1 MNYEK
6 LPKTISAEELL
17 STPLP
22 PVKWIIPDLLP
33 AGLALFAGPSK
44 AGKSWLT
51 LWLCLQVAQGK
62 PMWGREIE
70 PHTVLYLSLE
80 DTFNRLQK
88 RLLQLVGSEEA
99 PERLVMQTE
108 CSSIGQGL
116 EEQLTS
122 FLYQHPDTGLI
133 VIDTLQKVR
142 SSDQNNSMYASDYK
156 EISALKALADKYNI
170 CILLIHHL
178 RKQAADDPFQQI
190 AGSNAVIHIAIVEDV
205 KAEADLLQGCL
216 EQYRQD
222 NHIVF
227 QLHFF
232 PDADTFLQTDTH
244 TFDIVFMDV
253 DMPGRNGIEASRVL
267 RETNKTIVL
276 LFVTNLAQY
285 AIAGYEVD
293 ALDYILK
300 PINYYSFKLKIQKAL
315 EAVHHLHGIMLTISG
330 EHGPQYV
337 RSTDVLYIEVQNHS
351 LIYHTQ
357 YSDLTA
363 TGTLKRVENQLAE
376 EGFFRCNYC
385 YLVNLRH
392 VDFLDGNT
400 VMVGGHPLQISRNR
414 RKDFLQQM
422 TGFYGKGGR

>member
-108 CSSIGQGL
+108 CGSIGQGL
-116 EEQLTS
+116 EGQLTS
-122 FLYQHPDTGLI
+122 FIYQHSDTGLI

-142 SSDQNNSMYASDYK
+142 SNNQNTSMYASDHK

-190 AGSNAVIHIAIVEDV
+190 AGSNGLMGAS
-205 KAEADLLQGCL
+205 
-216 EQYRQD
+216 
-222 NHIVF
+222 
-227 QLHFF
+227 
-232 PDADTFLQTDTH
+232 DTSWVMQRKRMSQTAS
-244 TFDIVFMDV
+244 ILV
-253 DMPGRNGIEASRVL
+253 PGRDMDNKTLRLHEENCIWTLEDEETADKREIKAVPDYLWKAAKYIESVGNWQGTAFELLAAAGIENAKPNQFTYNMAKYFDKVFEPKNIRYKTH
-267 RETNKTIVL
+267 RKNKVRL
-276 LFVTNLAQY
+276 L
-285 AIAGYEVD
+285 
-293 ALDYILK
+293 
-300 PINYYSFKLKIQKAL
+300 SFYGDDGDGGDDDIDITQLSGWGIPERPSPSSLGAL
-315 EAVHHLHGIMLTISG
+315 EGSKHSVWSSTTYFWGDPPTPRGYANVTIFSILG
-330 EHGPQYV
+330 
-337 RSTDVLYIEVQNHS
+337 S
-351 LIYHTQ
+351 
-357 YSDLTA
+357 
-363 TGTLKRVENQLAE
+363 
-376 EGFFRCNYC
+376 FC
-385 YLVNLRH
+385 
-392 VDFLDGNT
+392 
-400 VMVGGHPLQISRNR
+400 
-414 RKDFLQQM
+414 
-422 TGFYGKGGR
+422 

>member
-1 MNYEK
+1 MKGVY
-6 LPKTISAEELL
+6 
-17 STPLP
+17 
-22 PVKWIIPDLLP
+22 
-33 AGLALFAGPSK
+33 
-44 AGKSWLT
+44 
-51 LWLCLQVAQGK
+51 
-62 PMWGREIE
+62 
-70 PHTVLYLSLE
+70 
-80 DTFNRLQK
+80 
-88 RLLQLVGSEEA
+88 
-99 PERLVMQTE
+99 
-108 CSSIGQGL
+108 
-116 EEQLTS
+116 
-122 FLYQHPDTGLI
+122 
-133 VIDTLQKVR
+133 
-142 SSDQNNSMYASDYK
+142 
-156 EISALKALADKYNI
+156 
-170 CILLIHHL
+170 
-178 RKQAADDPFQQI
+178 
-190 AGSNAVIHIAIVEDV
+190 AVIHIAIVEDV

-222 NHIVF
+222 NHILF

-385 YLVNLRH
+385 YLVNLRL